1 MLLCKDD
8 CKALLQTPLT
18 CESSTTQ
25 RPSTSKPKLPSTPS
39 TTTLTTTTRTTT
51 TSTTMTTEKRA
62 CTCFSADFGQMT
74 EGSTRIKSFGPRC
87 RQKITCPVNCGYAIK
102 SVMECDVV
110 STTLAP
116 IVSTISTIPSTVIPF
131 KAKCTWGGRM
141 FNDLIQTGP
150 CTWLKCIPHMNRN
163 RFHLLIH
170 MWHCYDSG
178 AGQIIEI
185 YLEIVISYAPKLIQS
200 CTRPDSILLPPTT
213 TEAVITTT
221 RVTSTEATKMA
232 MWAPWEVHLFTGQSM
247 GPENP
252 NKQDTRTFIRTK
264 IDSQPKQPAYNFQ
277 PRPSYNPPTYT
288 RPTYVP
294 TTTKPTTRPRPF
306 NPNFLNTSW
315 RQNLFGSTQTAGAN
329 QVRVQTNQSETKST
343 NSNCSFWRS
352 CFYTNIHCKLNYQTK
367 C

>member
-1 MLLCKDD
+1 M
-8 CKALLQTPLT
+8 
-18 CESSTTQ
+18 
-25 RPSTSKPKLPSTPS
+25 
-39 TTTLTTTTRTTT
+39 
-51 TSTTMTTEKRA
+51 
-62 CTCFSADFGQMT
+62 
-74 EGSTRIKSFGPRC
+74 
-87 RQKITCPVNCGYAIK
+87 
-102 SVMECDVV
+102 
-110 STTLAP
+110 
-116 IVSTISTIPSTVIPF
+116 
-131 KAKCTWGGRM
+131 
-141 FNDLIQTGP
+141 
-150 CTWLKCIPHMNRN
+150 
-163 RFHLLIH
+163 
-170 MWHCYDSG
+170 
-178 AGQIIEI
+178 
-185 YLEIVISYAPKLIQS
+185 IQS
-200 CTRPDSILLPPTT
+200 CTRPDSILVPPTT

-221 RVTSTEATKMA
+221 RVTSTEATRMA

-264 IDSQPKQPAYNFQ
+264 IDSQPKQPTYNFQ
-277 PRPSYNPPTYT
+277 PRPSYNQPTYA